1 MREYLV
7 TKHLSG
13 VLEELRYLNLEV
25 PDIIQVSSVAVAV
38 PRCFLFQRNF
48 RSSQIHLNIE
58 HKIFPSIEK
67 VFPSS
72 STFETLN
79 YKNLYMCLHYWKPK
93 CIKVQKLKSLQSC
106 VWRSN
111 EIMFYI
117 FSSIPQQ
124 VPWKQLIKL
133 KCKLKNTNTQESPI
147 PADSRNHR
155 DQVILKHSPWNRT

>member
-25 PDIIQVSSVAVAV
+25 PDIIQVSPVAVAV

-58 HKIFPSIEK
+58 HKILPSIEK

-79 YKNLYMCLHYWKPK
+79 YKN
-93 CIKVQKLKSLQSC
+93 
-106 VWRSN
+106 R
-111 EIMFYI
+111 
-117 FSSIPQQ
+117 
-124 VPWKQLIKL
+124 
-133 KCKLKNTNTQESPI
+133 
-147 PADSRNHR
+147 
-155 DQVILKHSPWNRT
+155 